1 MTAGSS
7 LDRDLS
13 NETIAEMIH
22 FLEPSWSVE
31 AITRSAS
38 GTDFVAS
45 VDIEASDGLRTTVL
59 KATTADHVAPETAR
73 AEPRILSFIGRET
86 SIPVPTVFGYCDEHT
101 EYPTPFYLM
110 DHVQGENYESRVR
123 SLSQT
128 ERTAI
133 LREAGQNLA
142 KLHMLGPLRRTGRI
156 GVVDGEL
163 TVLDTAE
170 SPSYDSFHGWLLA
183 SYEDNVDTLD
193 SGGYFPDLA
202 DDRTRFADLVPGL
215 RQYLKETIPELPAP
229 QPLTYCHNDY
239 RYGNLLV
246 EPATG
251 RTQAVLDWGI
261 FLAGAPAYN
270 LANTESLLLTPDIDP
285 ADRTEELR
293 QTFRSGYSEM
303 RPDWSFDDAT
313 RKRMDV
319 YRLACRID
327 AMACLPLWY
336 RDASPSERDERA
348 AEHRAFVSQYI

>member
-7 LDRDLS
+7 LDKDLS
-13 NETIAEMIH
+13 DGTIVEMIH
-22 FLEPSWSVE
+22 FLKPFWNVE
-31 AITRSAS
+31 AISRTAS

-45 VDIEASDGLRTTVL
+45 VDVQTSDGPLTIIL

-86 SIPVPTVFGYCDEHT
+86 SIPVPTVFGYCDEHL
-101 EYPTPFYLM
+101 EHPTPFYLM
-110 DHVQGENYESRVR
+110 NHVQGANYEGRVR
-123 SLSQT
+123 SLSKTSRT
-128 ERTAI
+128 EV
-133 LREAGQNLA
+133 LHEAGQNLA
-142 KLHMLGPLRRTGRI
+142 RLHLLGPLRKTGRI
-156 GVVDGEL
+156 GVVNDEI

-170 SPSYDSFHGWLLA
+170 FPAYDSFHEWLLA
-183 SYEDNVDTLD
+183 SYENKVDTLA

-202 DDRTRFADLVPGL
+202 DDKALFADLVPNL
-215 RQYLKETIPELPAP
+215 HQYLRETIPELPAP
-229 QPLTYCHNDY
+229 RPSTYCHNDY

-246 EPATG
+246 ESTTG
-251 RTQAVLDWGI
+251 YTQAVLDWGI
-261 FLAGAPAYN
+261 FSAGAPAYN
-270 LANTESLLLTPDIDP
+270 LASTESLLLTPDVDP

-293 QTFRSGYSEM
+293 QTFRSSYSEM

-313 RKRMDV
+313 HKRMDV

-336 RDASPSERDERA
+336 RDANPSERNERA